1 MQSLQISSQ
10 NSTKGGRTFVCNSG
24 NEKFLVSLQSIG
36 LTPKNTRDA
45 NWQGENARL

>member
-10 NSTKGGRTFVCNSG
+10 NSTNSG